1 MKKLWI
7 LLILCVL
14 LCGCAAAPTFET
26 VDDVYTPSA
35 GPQALEME
43 LDLPKNAAMLT
54 SNGENL
60 YFCSGYELMTQTLP
74 SGDLEKTLKSIT
86 GYDRDHLTLL
96 ETSRDGMP
104 CYTCAW
110 TSLGESGNRVGRAVI
125 LDDGHYHYCLSVMA
139 DAEVAGQVQA
149 QWQEVLASVQLKEK
163 SD

>member
-1 MKKLWI
+1 MKKLCM

-14 LCGCAAAPTFET
+14 LAGCAAAPTFET
-26 VDDVYTPSA
+26 VDDVYAPSA
-35 GPQALEME
+35 GPQPCEMQLE
-43 LDLPKNAAMLT
+43 LPENAAMLT

-74 SGDLEKTLKSIT
+74 GGDLSKTLKSIT

-96 ETSRDGMP
+96 ETNRNGLP

-110 TSLGESGNRVGRAVI
+110 TSLGESGDRVGRAVI

-149 QWQEVLASVQLKEK
+149 QWQEVLASVQL
-163 SD
+163 DQDQ